1 MQASDAVGTASPNR
15 GVLTTSSKEKYMN
28 RKLKIALAG
37 VGLVAATGI
46 GAGLVMAEAGGG
58 CEHGPHMMHGAWGGD
73 IKSMA
78 EGRLDRLHA
87 DLKLRTEQE
96 AAWTDFSGT
105 VTNQAARISEKVK
118 TWREAAVTATAV
130 ERLERAQKGMDEGRV
145 ALDQLTTATK
155 RFYSALDKEQQARF
169 DELTKRMSPG
179 NRGWTGG
186 PGRGA

>member
-1 MQASDAVGTASPNR
+1 
-15 GVLTTSSKEKYMN
+15 MN

-46 GAGLVMAEAGGG
+46 GAGLVMAQGSSA
-58 CEHGPHMMHGAWGGD
+58 CEHGSHMMRGAWGGD
-73 IKSMA
+73 FKAMA
-78 EGRLDRLHA
+78 DSRLERLHA

-96 AAWTDFSGT
+96 AAWNDFRET
-105 VTNQAARISEKVK
+105 VSSQAVRMGEKAR
-118 TWREAAVTATAV
+118 TWRDAAATSTAI
-130 ERLERAQKGMDEGRV
+130 ERLERAQKGFDDGRM

-169 DELTKRMSPG
+169 DELTKRFPP
-179 NRGWTGG
+179 GG